1 MDRKELKELYE
12 IYKQNNNTNL
22 FSRFSFNRKMKSP
35 EITSAISNIRDYLNL
50 RGMTQLDASKA
61 YLNLNKW
68 LSTEEISNMF
78 AKQTDDIFNDSNI
91 EIGEKIATAFGFDKN
106 SAFALVN
113 DNFINIALT
122 QDKDTLQNLFQKYI
136 PTIFE
141 MHLRSDE
148 GFFLYD
154 DMTQIAED
162 HYTLE
167 GFKSLLNSNSPDAIF
182 IKRLAQLEFGRLT
195 KAYSFE
201 ELRDK
206 QEMINNDIKLGLDKK
221 ILNCGPSSIYLKNLE
236 DFRAL
241 APYIDDNILESIE
254 HSNEYVKQLENL
266 INSGRF
272 SGDELSRLIECKD
285 TLSKLDISKPKEL
298 LSLFKNNPELAE
310 NIHDAVLDYEVT
322 YREDIV
328 NNITEVHP
336 ERVQQIEVK
345 SAVSPETK
353 MNINGILVDSLEKL
367 GNPLIHMFNK
377 KEASSMNVALYI
389 SQKAIEKSIL
399 DRSMDDSQLKDF
411 ITKLYDV
418 VSNSSSSWRNP
429 NERYDESKAYK
440 EIMALIPE
448 KDKEYINQQAK
459 DYYTNISNPA
469 KINQLDTLDET
480 ARKKI
485 TELVDSSISLPLTIN
500 TEEVPLC
507 TMVMKMR
514 NANDIKKYEEGIAL
528 IFDKNGITPEDIIL
542 SSRDN
547 LEINNHSLSTL
558 HFDYIRDVKRSSA
571 GLTTLQLEDGISDM
585 TRRTNNEVDLNRAN
599 IKPSG
604 ILYFGSRTLTPSAV
618 DNLSKALETSEE
630 LGIPLV
636 FVDSDSLK
644 REFDERRSLN
654 QKRENVER

>member
-1 MDRKELKELYE
+1 MNRKELNELYE
-12 IYKQNNNTNL
+12 IYKQSNNTNL
-22 FSRFSFNRKMKSP
+22 FSRFSFNRRMKSQ
-35 EITSAISNIRDYLNL
+35 EITATISNIQSYLNL
-50 RGMTQLDASKA
+50 RGITQLDASKA

-68 LSTEEISNMF
+68 LSNEEISNLF

-91 EIGEKIATAFGFDKN
+91 EISEKIATAFGFDKD
-106 SAFALVN
+106 SAIALVN
-113 DNFINIALT
+113 DNFVNIALT
-122 QDKDTLQNLFQKYI
+122 KDKDTLQNLFQKYI

-148 GFFLYD
+148 GFFSHD
-154 DMTQIAED
+154 DMTQISEE

-167 GFKSLLNSNSPDAIF
+167 GFKSLLNSNSPDAVF

-201 ELRDK
+201 ELKDK
-206 QEMINNDIKLGLDKK
+206 QEMINNDVKLGLDKK
-221 ILNCGPSSIYLKNLE
+221 ILNCGSTSIYLKNLE

-241 APYIDDNILESIE
+241 APYIDGNILESIE

-272 SGDELSRLIECKD
+272 SGDELSRLMECKD

-298 LSLFKNNPELAE
+298 LSLFKSNPELAE
-310 NIHDAVLDYEVT
+310 NIHDAVLNYEVT

-328 NNITEVHP
+328 NNISEVHP
-336 ERVQQIEVK
+336 EKIQAIEVK
-345 SAVSPETK
+345 STVSPESK
-353 MNINGILVDSLEKL
+353 MNINGVLIDSLEKL
-367 GNPLIHMFNK
+367 GSPLIHMFNK
-377 KEASSMNVALYI
+377 KEASNMSVALYI
-389 SQKAIEKSIL
+389 SKKAIEKNIL
-399 DRSMDDSQLKDF
+399 EHSMDDSQLKEL
-411 ITKLYDV
+411 ITKLYNV
-418 VSNSSSSWRNP
+418 VSSTSSSWEKT

-459 DYYTNISNPA
+459 DYCTNISNPA
-469 KINQLDTLDET
+469 KINQLDTLDEI

-485 TELVDSSISLPLTIN
+485 TELVNSSISLPLTIN
-500 TEEVPLC
+500 TNEVPLC

-571 GLTTLQLEDGISDM
+571 GLTTLQLEDGISSM